1 MELKKINK
9 EHIPETPKLV
19 YTGTQLKGLPKQEH
33 RKAQKQMK
41 ISLKCFLLSFPLRY
55 KVWNFVNW

>member
-1 MELKKINK
+1 
-9 EHIPETPKLV
+9 
-19 YTGTQLKGLPKQEH
+19 
-33 RKAQKQMK
+33 MK